1 MFSQFDQ
8 VEYCNV
14 DSDNL
19 DHNCFILF
27 QNLQSVTFYPTKLYC
42 CQICTKNYED
52 LVDKTALIKS
62 LKEPEDKIGEPSP
75 IRGNKFSHLS
85 LEDFKETGDE
95 TFAWESFE
103 KELSAYSF
111 LKYLVQENDIHVDL
125 PGLKTFL
132 SFSETDT
139 EKSEFCSIEVLD
151 ETADSKAT
159 VLKTQYSSQKV
170 SDWDKASVSSCC

>member
-1 MFSQFDQ
+1 MLPD
-8 VEYCNV
+8 
-14 DSDNL
+14 
-19 DHNCFILF
+19 
-27 QNLQSVTFYPTKLYC
+27 LYN
-42 CQICTKNYED
+42 KFED

-75 IRGNKFSHLS
+75 IRDNKFSHLS

-103 KELSAYSF
+103 KKLSAYSF
-111 LKYLVQENDIHVDL
+111 LKYLVQENDIHVNL
-125 PGLKTFL
+125 PGLKIFL

-159 VLKTQYSSQKV
+159 VENFEYSSQKV
-170 SDWDKASVSSCC
+170 SDWDKASVSSCCWGWEIL

>member
-1 MFSQFDQ
+1 MLPD
-8 VEYCNV
+8 
-14 DSDNL
+14 
-19 DHNCFILF
+19 
-27 QNLQSVTFYPTKLYC
+27 LY
-42 CQICTKNYED
+42 KKFED

-103 KELSAYSF
+103 KKLSAYSF
-111 LKYLVQENDIHVDL
+111 LKYLVQENVDL
-125 PGLKTFL
+125 PGLNTFL

-139 EKSEFCSIEVLD
+139 EKSELFN
-151 ETADSKAT
+151 
-159 VLKTQYSSQKV
+159 
-170 SDWDKASVSSCC
+170 

>member
-1 MFSQFDQ
+1 MQCRLTILTVTVLSCFRICSQW
-8 VEYCNV
+8 
-14 DSDNL
+14 L
-19 DHNCFILF
+19 FI
-27 QNLQSVTFYPTKLYC
+27 QQSFIVAIFVQKF
-42 CQICTKNYED
+42 ED

-62 LKEPEDKIGEPSP
+62 LKEPEDEIGEPSP

-111 LKYLVQENDIHVDL
+111 LKYLVQENDIHVHVDL
-125 PGLKTFL
+125 PSLKNFL

-139 EKSEFCSIEVLD
+139 DKSEFCSIAVLD
-151 ETADSKAT
+151 ETADWKAT
-159 VLKTQYSSQKV
+159 VLKTLNILHKRFRLG
-170 SDWDKASVSSCC
+170 

>member
-1 MFSQFDQ
+1 M
-8 VEYCNV
+8 YKK
-14 DSDNL
+14 
-19 DHNCFILF
+19 I
-27 QNLQSVTFYPTKLYC
+27 
-42 CQICTKNYED
+42 ED

-62 LKEPEDKIGEPSP
+62 LKFKEPEDK

-85 LEDFKETGDE
+85 LEDFKET
-95 TFAWESFE
+95 FAWDSFE
-103 KELSAYSF
+103 MKLSAYSF

-139 EKSEFCSIEVLD
+139 EKSKFCSIEVLD

-159 VLKTQYSSQKV
+159 VLKTLNILHKKFQIGIKLQYLVVVGDRKSYDHLLKLKSEYGGSLSWV
-170 SDWDKASVSSCC
+170 LPYPGDWHILFFNLIFY